1 MNLYHDLT
9 CYKRAN
15 RHVETAPVWL
25 SIITWIGASAVTGAI
40 WYVLAILIFSF

>member
-15 RHVETAPVWL
+15 RHQETAPRWVHLLTWL
-25 SIITWIGASAVTGAI
+25 GAVAVTVATWLG
-40 WYVLAILIFSF
+40 LAMLVMTF

>member
-15 RHVETAPVWL
+15 QHHETAPVWL
-25 SIITWIGASAVTGAI
+25 SIATWLGACVVTVATWLG
-40 WYVLAILIFSF
+40 LGMLILTF